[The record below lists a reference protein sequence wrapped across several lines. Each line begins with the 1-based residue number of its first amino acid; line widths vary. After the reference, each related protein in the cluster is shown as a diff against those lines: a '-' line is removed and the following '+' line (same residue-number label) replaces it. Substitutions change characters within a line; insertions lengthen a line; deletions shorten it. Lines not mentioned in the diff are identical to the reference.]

1 MEKRHKSLSNNRTQ
15 EQTGKPPAA
24 KPLRS
29 RWIPDDD
36 PKPRENASLIQLSD
50 TRTDTSQQTHLD
62 WPLHM
67 LAIYLSR
74 KDRLCLCLSS

>member
-1 MEKRHKSLSNNRTQ
+1 MIKPPVKATEALEKL
-15 EQTGKPPAA
+15 PAA

-29 RWIPDDD
+29 RWNRDDD

-67 LAIYLSR
+67 LAIYPSR
-74 KDRLCLCLSS
+74 KARL